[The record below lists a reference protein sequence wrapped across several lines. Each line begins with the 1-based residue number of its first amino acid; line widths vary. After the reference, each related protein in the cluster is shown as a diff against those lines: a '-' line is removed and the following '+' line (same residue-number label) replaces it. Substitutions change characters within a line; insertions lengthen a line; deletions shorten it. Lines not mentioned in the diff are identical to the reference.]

1 MLGNGVRATGGKGV
15 RLLLL
20 IMLAGAG
27 AFYWFNRPAEQP
39 MTAEQV
45 PAADLRSYRNIGAR
59 RSHPCEGRKRCLVA
73 YMAPWCGI
81 CKSNIPI
88 YQHARSMIR
97 RSPEV
102 GVMLVLSRVNRSWR
116 DYGAVARKIGGRVM
130 LDPDDRAWDALGN
143 AVNGVPA
150 FVVYNGNGDI
160 ENLRPGGYRRVNKA
174 TARKM
179 VEEELELGPYLQ

>member
-1 MLGNGVRATGGKGV
+1 MRALV
-15 RLLLL
+15 LAFLL
-20 IMLAGAG
+20 GAG
-27 AFYWFNRPAEQP
+27 VFYWFNQPGNDP

-45 PAADLRSYRNIGAR
+45 PAADLRSYRNIAAR
-59 RSHPCEGRKRCLVA
+59 QPHPCEGKKRCLVT

-97 RSPEV
+97 ESPDV
-102 GVMLVLSRVNRSWR
+102 GVMLVLSPVNRSWQ
-116 DYGAVARKIGGRVM
+116 DHGAVARKIGGRVM
-130 LDPDDRAWDALGN
+130 LDPHDQAWDNLGS

-160 ENLRPGGYRRVNKA
+160 ENLRPGGFRTVNKA
-174 TARKM
+174 TAHRM
-179 VEEELELGPYLQ
+179 VEDELKLGSYLH

>member
-1 MLGNGVRATGGKGV
+1 MRA
-15 RLLLL
+15 LLL
-20 IMLAGAG
+20 IFLLGAG
-27 AFYWFNRPAEQP
+27 AFYWFNRPAEEP

-45 PAADLRSYRNIGAR
+45 PASDLRSYRNIDA
-59 RSHPCEGRKRCLVA
+59 SEPHPCEGKKRCLVT

-97 RSPEV
+97 QSPDV
-102 GVMLVLSRVNRSWR
+102 GVMLVLSPVNRSWQ

-130 LDPDDRAWDALGN
+130 LDPDDQAWSALGN

-150 FVVYNGNGDI
+150 FVVYNGNGNI
-160 ENLRPGGYRRVNKA
+160 ENLRPGGYRTVNKA

-179 VEEELELGPYLQ
+179 VNDELGLGSYLN